1 MIDGNEISFALFSFQ
16 RICTLAYLTDYSR
29 HPHTGRMAGSS
40 LFRTYFK
47 YPYAYRPTN
56 SQNTIYPY
64 QHHDVWTSFLGS
76 ECHSRLSFDVYCSR
90 SPNRSL
96 GISGIFFQRIYHPH
110 HINILYTIAHQRHDG
125 ADDFYKYSPYCQRT
139 VEKHMNTT
147 PTIEKEKKKRIV
159 CIGGGTGTFV
169 SLKGLKKYN
178 QHLSAIVS
186 MSDSGGSNKR
196 IRDEFGLLPTSDLRQ
211 CIVAL
216 SDENGGVGI
225 LRKLFMY
232 RFEKGQGISGMTF
245 GNLFMA
251 ALTDIVGS
259 QKDAIE
265 QTSKI
270 LRIKGS
276 VIPVS
281 YTDTNLVA
289 TYADGTVE
297 KEEHFIDEPRH
308 DGTIKIT
315 NITLSPP
322 AEANGKAVEEILKAD
337 LIVLGPGDLYTSILP
352 NLVIDGIK
360 KALNKTKGKIV
371 YVLNLMTKYGQTYN
385 FTAYDHVKTMEQYI
399 GPCIDT
405 ILINTRPIPRY
416 ALSVYAKYHELPV
429 LDDLKESHGYTV
441 LRADLISDQVVKKSN
456 TDTLVRSLIR
466 HDSDKLGEALMA
478 CIKEI

>member
-1 MIDGNEISFALFSFQ
+1 MIQ
-16 RICTLAYLTDYSR
+16 
-29 HPHTGRMAGSS
+29 
-40 LFRTYFK
+40 
-47 YPYAYRPTN
+47 
-56 SQNTIYPY
+56 
-64 QHHDVWTSFLGS
+64 
-76 ECHSRLSFDVYCSR
+76 
-90 SPNRSL
+90 
-96 GISGIFFQRIYHPH
+96 
-110 HINILYTIAHQRHDG
+110 
-125 ADDFYKYSPYCQRT
+125 
-139 VEKHMNTT
+139 
-147 PTIEKEKKKRIV
+147 KERKNRIV

-169 SLKGLKKYN
+169 TLKGLKSFN

-259 QKDAIE
+259 QKEAIE

-281 YTDTNLVA
+281 FTDTNLVA
-289 TYADGTVE
+289 TYEDGTME
-297 KEEHFIDEPRH
+297 HEEHYIDEPRH
-308 DGTIKIT
+308 DGKLKIT
-315 NITLSPP
+315 DISLSPAAAVNP
-322 AEANGKAVEEILKAD
+322 KAVEEILKAD
-337 LIVLGPGDLYTSILP
+337 LIVLGPGDLFTSILP
-352 NLVIDGIK
+352 NLIISGIK
-360 KALNKTKGKIV
+360 EALGKTKANIV

-385 FTAYDHVKTMEQYI
+385 FSAHDHIRVMEKYI
-399 GPCIDT
+399 GPCIHT
-405 ILINTRPIPRY
+405 VLINTTPIPAY
-416 ALSVYAKYHELPV
+416 ALDVYAKYHEFSIV
-429 LDDLKESHGYTV
+429 DDLQTQQKYHIIRT
-441 LRADLISDQVVKKSN
+441 DLISSQVIKKSN

-466 HDSDKLGEALMA
+466 HDSDKLGIVLMK
-478 CIKEI
+478 CLNT